1 LWESFDE
8 VDIQVVGKT
17 ILRILTVFVVCVC
30 LSSPSLLHAH
40 GVRGK
45 LGSGGIVV
53 TAEYDTGEP
62 MSYARVEVSAP
73 NTKIPF
79 QSGRTDRNGCFVFF
93 PDAKGMW
100 KVAVDDEI
108 GHRLEMEIPIDAGMK
123 IEVSSAAKNVL
134 DRYLSKYDRIF
145 MGICLILAI
154 SGSLAWYKGWQ
165 YHRRGLEKAKD

>member
-1 LWESFDE
+1 MK
-8 VDIQVVGKT
+8 IQVAGKT
-17 ILRILTVFVVCVC
+17 IPRILTISVICVC
-30 LSSPSLLHAH
+30 LLSPSLLHAH

-45 LGSGGIVV
+45 LGSGGVVV

-73 NTKIPF
+73 NTKISF

-93 PDAKGMW
+93 PDTPGMW

-108 GHRLEMEIPIDAGMK
+108 GHRLEMEIPIDARMELEAGT
-123 IEVSSAAKNVL
+123 AAKNVL

-145 MGICLILAI
+145 MGICIIVAI
-154 SGSLAWYKGWQ
+154 SGFFAWYKGQ
-165 YHRRGLEKAKD
+165 KYHRRGLGKTKE

>member
-1 LWESFDE
+1 ML
-8 VDIQVVGKT
+8 K
-17 ILRILTVFVVCVC
+17 ILTISIVSAC
-30 LSSPSLLHAH
+30 LSFPSPVYAH

-62 MSYARVEVSAP
+62 MSYGRVEVSAP

-93 PDAKGMW
+93 PDAPGMW
-100 KVAVDDEI
+100 KVAVDDEV
-108 GHRLEMEIPIDAGMK
+108 GHRLEMEIPIDAAMELEAGS
-123 IEVSSAAKNVL
+123 EAKNPVGN
-134 DRYLSKYDRIF
+134 YLSKYDRIL